1 MQTQIL
7 TEGYSQPAI
16 THPCIIELPTGQ
28 RIHASDKES
37 LKQAIE
43 VLLEVGIN
51 FHFPALPSPFEAQK
65 SGPPP
70 LPSQTSTSLLPTSI
84 NPPKL
89 FSYYKELYLA
99 GLFRSDVIDATYG
112 YKDFVLTFFEDL
124 VGDKPILDINEKDV
138 DIFIHGL
145 AHLPPRTRIGKE
157 NPGMTYRSIVA
168 RAEREKT
175 PSIAKGTQGRYF
187 SDLKTFFNELLKGKV
202 IASDPTALVR
212 KKDYDVGKTKT
223 SFSPE
228 DLISIFDPK
237 HDPSLDEPQKFW
249 GPLVCLHSALRIN
262 EVMQLYVADIVDIA
276 GIWCFCISADRDGQS
291 VKTKN
296 AIRYVPIH
304 SKLIEL
310 GLLEYVEE
318 LRTMGHVHLFPGLT
332 WGKNGPGGNVST
344 WFNRYHLRQRCGIK
358 SRKKTLH
365 VFRHTFGTLASKS
378 GVYKR
383 ITKRVFGHSNGDNDR
398 EDTLD
403 RYYVD
408 PADVP
413 ECKDGIEK
421 INFPPIPFTPYKVGR
436 FAKHLQATLARQAC
450 EQRRLEDGRRQRKN
464 KKASKV
470 AEN

>member
-1 MQTQIL
+1 MSTQIL
-7 TEGYSQPAI
+7 NEGYSHPAI
-16 THPCIIELPTGQ
+16 THPCIIELPAGQ

-37 LKQAIE
+37 LRQAIE

-51 FHFPALPSPFEAQK
+51 VHFPALPGPFETQK

-70 LPSQTSTSLLPTSI
+70 LPIQTSTSLLPTSV
-84 NPPKL
+84 NPSKL
-89 FSYYKELYLA
+89 FSYYKELYLS
-99 GLFRSDVIDATYG
+99 GIYRSDVIDATYG
-112 YKDFVLTFFEDL
+112 YKEFVLTFFEDL

-145 AHLPPRTRIGKE
+145 AHLPPRTRVGKE

-175 PSIAKGTQGRYF
+175 QSISKGTQGRYF
-187 SDLKTFFNELLKGKV
+187 SDLKTFFNQLLSGKV
-202 IASDPTALVR
+202 ITSDPTALVR
-212 KKDYDVGKTKT
+212 KKDFKVGKTKT
-223 SFSPE
+223 SFSTE
-228 DLISIFDPK
+228 DLINIFDSK
-237 HDPSLDEPQKFW
+237 HDPSLDEPHKYW

-262 EVMQLYVADIVDIA
+262 ELMQLYIADVVDIA
-276 GIWCFCISADRDGQS
+276 GIWCFCISSDRDGQN

-296 AIRYVPIH
+296 SIRYVPVH

-318 LRTMGHVHLFPGLT
+318 LRMMGHVLLFPGLT
-332 WGKNGPGGNVST
+332 WGANGPAGNVSI
-344 WFNRYHLRQRCGIK
+344 WFNRYHLRKRCGITD
-358 SRKKTLH
+358 RKKSLH
-365 VFRHTFGTLASKS
+365 VFRHTFGTLSAKS

-383 ITKRVFGHSNGDNDR
+383 ITKKVFGHSDGDNDR

-421 INFPPIPFTPYKVGR
+421 INFPPIQFIPYKVGR
-436 FAKHLQATLARQAC
+436 FETYLRKELAKQARA
-450 EQRRLEDGRRQRKN
+450 QRRVEDGKRQRRN
-464 KKASKV
+464 KKASK
-470 AEN
+470 AA